1 MMERQII
8 LFKASDQ
15 HLQKTGGISTYA
27 SDTIS
32 YVYAIFALGNNW
44 DGFDSVK
51 AIWSKDGN
59 YIATVLNHD
68 GECEVPSELL
78 EDIGPIEV
86 NLVGS
91 VAENGVLVERLTSFP
106 TKALDVIVKVKTDG
120 GETQPITPS
129 QFEQFVEIVK
139 EDADRA
145 EAGATDSE
153 AWAIGERNGEEVGD
167 TDPTYHNN
175 SKYYSHRAEQQA
187 NTAGYMEV
195 EIDANG
201 HLMYYRTDRV
211 DADFYLDAVGHLI
224 LESVV

>member
-1 MMERQII
+1 MNEWLIGFR
-8 LFKASDQ
+8 ASDQ
-15 HLQKTGGISTYA
+15 SLQKVYGFSTYP
-27 SDTIS
+27 SDTVQIIT
-32 YVYAIFALGNNW
+32 AEFALSDRWNE
-44 DGFDSVK
+44 FDSVRAVWQNGGTK
-51 AIWSKDGN
+51 VVS
-59 YIATVLNHD
+59 VLD
-68 GECEVPSELL
+68 SEGRCVIPFEVLADKGTL
-78 EDIGPIEV
+78 EV
-86 NLVGS
+86 NLVASSASG
-91 VAENGVLVERLTSFP
+91 GVLTRRLTSYKKVAFNIP
-106 TKALDVIVKVKTDG
+106 VKVNIDG
-120 GETQPITPS
+120 NDPQSVTPS

-139 EDADRA
+139 EDADKA

-201 HLMYYRTDRV
+201 HLMYYRTESV